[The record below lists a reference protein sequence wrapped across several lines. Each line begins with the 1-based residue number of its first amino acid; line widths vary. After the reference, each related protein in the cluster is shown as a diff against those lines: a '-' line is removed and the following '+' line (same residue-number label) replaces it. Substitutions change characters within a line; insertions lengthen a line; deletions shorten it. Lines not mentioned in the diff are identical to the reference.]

1 MMIYKVNLSFFGLK
15 KTEWLEMSEK
25 EAEKLFSVLTKI
37 PFLRVNEWKIT
48 GGSK

>member
-15 KTEWLEMSEK
+15 KTEFLEMNEN
-25 EAEKLFSVLTKI
+25 EAEKLYSVLSKI
-37 PFLRVNEWKIT
+37 PFIRVNEFKIT